1 MQVLNFLQVYKGSRL
16 GDSDNGLLTSVRS
29 PDPRLPPN
37 AGRPSSHPW
46 AAGWGSRSFP
56 GAQPLPGLAGRADGT
71 SRPAQVV
78 APAPAYRN
86 SPTTRAP
93 AGAERTEPAP
103 RFRWPSSCRPLGA
116 LAVLTRALATG
127 EETRVP
133 R

>member
-1 MQVLNFLQVYKGSRL
+1 MQVLNFLQVCKGSPL

-37 AGRPSSHPW
+37 AGRPSSHPL
-46 AAGWGSRSFP
+46 GRGVGRP
-56 GAQPLPGLAGRADGT
+56 ELPGSAAPPRPNRARRWYVPA
-71 SRPAQVV
+71 RPGGSAR
-78 APAPAYRN
+78 AAYRN

-103 RFRWPSSCRPLGA
+103 RFLWPSPYRPLGA

-127 EETRVP
+127 EGTHVP